1 MKNDEILLIQ
11 NYLRDV
17 FDNEEISIR
26 KEQEVPP
33 LAKFF
38 VGKEAIGYLK
48 KDDDPDDDDI
58 SYSLTV
64 FVESEIN
71 NSENLQSKI
80 QSLSKKKRII
90 ISDRIGAMGVIED
103 SKEVSIITADNEK
116 EYLGIIF
123 EDNDASCIFSMSILD
138 FDL

>member
-48 KDDDPDDDDI
+48 KDDDPDEDDI

-90 ISDRIGAMGVIED
+90 ISDRGAIED
-103 SKEVSIITADNEK
+103 SKEVSIITADNE
-116 EYLGIIF
+116 EEFLGIIF

>member
-1 MKNDEILLIQ
+1 MNNDEVLLIQ
-11 NYLRDV
+11 NYLRDI

-33 LAKFF
+33 IAKFF
-38 VGKEAIGYLK
+38 LGKEAIGFLK
-48 KDDDPDDDDI
+48 KDDDSDEDDI

-64 FVESEIN
+64 FVESDIN
-71 NSENLQSKI
+71 NSEDLQNKI
-80 QSLSKKKRII
+80 QSISKKKRII
-90 ISDRIGAMGVIED
+90 ISDRGAIED
-103 SKEVSIITADNEK
+103 SKEVSIITVDNE
-116 EYLGIIF
+116 EEFLGIIF

>member
-1 MKNDEILLIQ
+1 MNNDEVLLIQ
-11 NYLRDV
+11 NYLRDI

-33 LAKFF
+33 IAKFF
-38 VGKEAIGYLK
+38 IGKEAIGFLK
-48 KDDDPDDDDI
+48 KDDDSDEDDI

-64 FVESEIN
+64 FVESDIN
-71 NSENLQSKI
+71 NSENLKNKLQSI
-80 QSLSKKKRII
+80 SKKKEII
-90 ISDRIGAMGVIED
+90 ISDRGAIED

-116 EYLGIIF
+116 EFLGIIF
-123 EDNDASCIFSMSILD
+123 EDNDASCLFSMSILD

>member
-1 MKNDEILLIQ
+1 MNNDEILLIQ
-11 NYLRDV
+11 NYLRDI

-33 LAKFF
+33 IAKFF
-38 VGKEAIGYLK
+38 LGKEAIGFLK
-48 KDDDPDDDDI
+48 KDDDSDEDDI

-64 FVESEIN
+64 FVESDIN

-80 QSLSKKKRII
+80 QSISKKKRIL
-90 ISDRIGAMGVIED
+90 ISDRGAIED
-103 SKEVSIITADNEK
+103 SKEVSIITADNE
-116 EYLGIIF
+116 EEFLGIIF

>member
-1 MKNDEILLIQ
+1 MNNDEILLIQ
-11 NYLRDV
+11 NYLRDI

-26 KEQEVPP
+26 KEQELPTI
-33 LAKFF
+33 AKFF
-38 VGKEAIGYLK
+38 VGKESIGYLK
-48 KDDDPDDDDI
+48 KDDDSSEDDI

-64 FVESEIN
+64 FVESDIN

-80 QSLSKKKRII
+80 QSISKKKRIL
-90 ISDRIGAMGVIED
+90 ISDRGAIED
-103 SKEVSIITADNEK
+103 SKEVSIITADNE
-116 EYLGIIF
+116 EEFLGIIF

>member
-1 MKNDEILLIQ
+1 MNNDEILLIQ

-48 KDDDPDDDDI
+48 KDDDPDEDDI

-71 NSENLQSKI
+71 NSENLHSKI

-90 ISDRIGAMGVIED
+90 ISDRGAIED
-103 SKEVSIITADNEK
+103 SKEVSIITADNE
-116 EYLGIIF
+116 EEFLGIIF

>member
-1 MKNDEILLIQ
+1 MNNDEVLLIQ
-11 NYLRDV
+11 NYLRDI

-33 LAKFF
+33 IAKFF
-38 VGKEAIGYLK
+38 VGKEAIGFLK
-48 KDDDPDDDDI
+48 KDDDSDEDDI

-64 FVESEIN
+64 FVESDIN
-71 NSENLQSKI
+71 NSENLQNKI
-80 QSLSKKKRII
+80 QSISKKKRII
-90 ISDRIGAMGVIED
+90 ISDRGAIED
-103 SKEVSIITADNEK
+103 SKEVSIITVDNE
-116 EYLGIIF
+116 EEFLGIIF

>member
-1 MKNDEILLIQ
+1 MNNDEILLIQ

-26 KEQEVPP
+26 KEQEAPP

-48 KDDDPDDDDI
+48 KDNDPDEDDI

-90 ISDRIGAMGVIED
+90 ISDRGAIED
-103 SKEVSIITADNEK
+103 SKEVSIITADNE
-116 EYLGIIF
+116 EEFLGIIF

>member
-1 MKNDEILLIQ
+1 MNNDEILLIQ

-48 KDDDPDDDDI
+48 KDDDPDEDDI

-90 ISDRIGAMGVIED
+90 ISDRGAIED
-103 SKEVSIITADNEK
+103 SKEVSIITADNE
-116 EYLGIIF
+116 EEFLGIIF

>member
-1 MKNDEILLIQ
+1 MNNDEILLIQ
-11 NYLRDV
+11 NYLRDI

-33 LAKFF
+33 IAKFF
-38 VGKEAIGYLK
+38 LGKEAIGFLK
-48 KDDDPDDDDI
+48 KDDDSDEDDI

-64 FVESEIN
+64 FVESDIN

-80 QSLSKKKRII
+80 QGISKKKRII
-90 ISDRIGAMGVIED
+90 ISDRGAIED
-103 SKEVSIITADNEK
+103 SKEVSIITADNE
-116 EYLGIIF
+116 EEFLGIIF

>member
-1 MKNDEILLIQ
+1 MNNDEILLIQ
-11 NYLRDV
+11 NYLRDI

-33 LAKFF
+33 IAKFF
-38 VGKEAIGYLK
+38 IGKEAIGFLK
-48 KDDDPDDDDI
+48 KDDDSYEDDI

-64 FVESEIN
+64 FVESDIN
-71 NSENLQSKI
+71 NSENLKNKLQSI
-80 QSLSKKKRII
+80 SKKKEII
-90 ISDRIGAMGVIED
+90 ISDRGAIED

-116 EYLGIIF
+116 EFLGIIF
-123 EDNDASCIFSMSILD
+123 EDNDASCLFSMSILD